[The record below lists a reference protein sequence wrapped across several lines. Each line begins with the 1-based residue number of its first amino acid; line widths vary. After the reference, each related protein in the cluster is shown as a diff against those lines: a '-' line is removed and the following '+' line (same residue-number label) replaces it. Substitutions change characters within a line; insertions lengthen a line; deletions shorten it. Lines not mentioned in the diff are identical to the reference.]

1 MVHSVAALFQGQW
14 ALAEPMRTDGRSL
27 TTSLIATSIATIK
40 FTELDLGSSFT
51 LMHLLDT
58 MTNSLQRTRL
68 EGAKNWKRFSN
79 TKPTPFPRW
88 PIDLCNE
95 SARDGNGVFWTPPRQ
110 ANWYHRGRL
119 CQTRTMYQ
127 FPTRTKLFTSLHNIS
142 VSTVHF
148 SCIMYFQN
156 SCLYERQR
164 HPCIQTYAPPRN
176 YLSNILVFL
185 DRKFARSNQR

>member
-27 TTSLIATSIATIK
+27 TNSLIATSIATIK

-119 CQTRTMYQ
+119 CQTRTMESVSNENQ
-127 FPTRTKLFTSLHNIS
+127 ALHISSTIS
-142 VSTVHF
+142 VHWT
-148 SCIMYFQN
+148 CN
-156 SCLYERQR
+156 
-164 HPCIQTYAPPRN
+164 
-176 YLSNILVFL
+176 
-185 DRKFARSNQR
+185 